1 MNMQNKLCIVTG
13 ANSGIGKAT
22 ATELARQNAYVVMI
36 CRNEDRGL
44 KAKEDIIQQTGNTGV
59 ELMLADFS
67 YQYEIREVAEQIS
80 NKFEQVD
87 VLVNNA
93 GTIFHKREETLD
105 GIEKTFAVNHLGP
118 FLLTNLLLPHL
129 KQAPEARIVNVAS
142 EAHRVGVPVFDLDN
156 LQLNNNFGGMK
167 AYGLSKLCNIM
178 FTHELAKKLEGTN
191 VTTNAL
197 HPGVIS
203 TNLASEASWWM
214 KLLYFIGRPFMHSA
228 RKGARTSVFLATSD
242 EVSNIS
248 GKYFKNERQTKPSAV
263 AYDDELTSALWE
275 TSAELTGLKQVSK
288 EPESFE
294 SNNF

>member
-22 ATELARQNAYVVMI
+22 ATELANQGAYVVMI
-36 CRNEDRGL
+36 CRDEKRGL
-44 KAKEDIIQQTGNTGV
+44 NAKEGIIEQTGNTGV

-67 YQYEIREVAEQIS
+67 YQYEIREVAEQIG

-93 GTIFHKREETLD
+93 GTIFHSREETLE

-129 KQAPEARIVNVAS
+129 KNAPHARIVNVAS
-142 EAHRVGVPVFDLDN
+142 EAHRVGVPVFNLNN
-156 LQLNNNFGGMK
+156 LQLQEDFGGLK

-178 FTHELAKKLEGTN
+178 FTYELAKKLEGSN
-191 VTTNAL
+191 VKTNAL
-197 HPGVIS
+197 HPGVVS

-214 KLLYFIGRPFMHSA
+214 KLLYMIGRPFMRSSK
-228 RKGARTSVFLATSD
+228 KGARTSIYLATSD
-242 EVSNIS
+242 EVSQIT
-248 GKYFKNERQTKPSAV
+248 GKYFKNQRQTKPASI
-263 AYDDELTSALWE
+263 AYDDELTAGLWKISE
-275 TSAELTGLKQVSK
+275 ELTGLK
-288 EPESFE
+288 
-294 SNNF
+294 